1 MIWPEDSEVQDNGD
15 IVLNNTILYDHDII
29 LCVILWALEELEI
42 PNILQYINKYK
53 ILLHL
58 KTIVKMTSRIF

>member
-53 ILLHL
+53 IL
-58 KTIVKMTSRIF
+58 